1 MIIGTE
7 TYNWKAQIN
16 ARIRELTHEDL
27 YELINELDDDAEEA
41 TVMLLKNT
49 IRIEGLNNRINALV
63 RELQDHDPNWK
74 PWW

>member
-49 IRIEGLNNRINALV
+49 IRIEGLNNRINDLV

>member
-7 TYNWKAQIN
+7 SYNWKAQIN

-49 IRIEGLNNRINALV
+49 IRIEGLNNRINDLV